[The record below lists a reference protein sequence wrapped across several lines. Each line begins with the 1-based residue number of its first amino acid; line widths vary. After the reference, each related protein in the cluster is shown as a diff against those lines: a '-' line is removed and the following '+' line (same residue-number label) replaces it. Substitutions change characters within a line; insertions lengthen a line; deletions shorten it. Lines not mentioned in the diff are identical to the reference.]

1 MPNYT
6 FNHIHHE
13 AVDVHAA
20 AAWYKKLFGATNDP
34 PFERGGATWVPV
46 HIGAVQITVTDRE
59 FAPMEL
65 GRYQGYDHLALVSDD
80 FDQTLADIAEH
91 GVEIWMG
98 PVTLADGNRIV
109 LYQRPGQRQDRADGA
124 KLSGNPP
131 LRPVAQL
138 PLARRVGQL
147 HAPPRCGLG
156 CRRPHPRLVGGPGAA
171 GRARLPGAGG
181 RPARA
186 QHRALG
192 ARSSRLRRR

>member
-6 FNHIHHE
+6 LNHVHHE

-20 AAWYKKLFGATNDP
+20 VDWYKKLFGATNDP

-98 PVTLADGNRIV
+98 PVTLDDGSRIV
-109 LYQRPGQRQDRADGA
+109 FI
-124 KLSGNPP
+124 N
-131 LRPVAQL
+131 
-138 PLARRVGQL
+138 
-147 HAPPRCGLG
+147 
-156 CRRPHPRLVGGPGAA
+156 GPDHVKIE
-171 GRARLPGAGG
+171 LME
-181 RPARA
+181 
-186 QHRALG
+186 Q
-192 ARSSRLRRR
+192 S